1 MDIRYNRNKLI
12 DILYD
17 FYTATGVNI
26 SINNADFSPI
36 AGLPNAYK
44 NAYCSCIQK
53 VPSGKSA
60 CRQSDMALFDACK
73 KSKRAEMRV
82 CHAGL
87 MDIAIP
93 IIYQDVIIAYV
104 IMGQMKVTSAFS
116 EIEAYI
122 AGLGLDA
129 KELPEVY
136 DKIPY
141 FNEEKL
147 QAIANLAVM
156 LTRYILL
163 ENIVTP
169 SLSDNIKNAEQFID
183 ENLQKDLTIL
193 NISKGTNISKSV
205 LYKNFRISFD
215 CTVKEYINRKRV
227 EKSEELLTN
236 TDLSIEEISQA
247 VGFSSASYYSKIFK
261 KYTGISPLRLRK
273 TRSHQLD
280 SK

>member
-36 AGLPNAYK
+36 AGLPNTYN
-44 NAYCSCIQK
+44 NAYCSCIQEI
-53 VPSGKSA
+53 PHGKSA
-60 CRQSDMALFDACK
+60 CKQSDKSLFDACK
-73 KSKRAEMRV
+73 KSKRAEMRI

-93 IIYQDVIIAYV
+93 ILYRDVIIAYV

-116 EIEAYI
+116 EIEGYI
-122 AGLGLDA
+122 TALGLDP
-129 KELPEVY
+129 KEQRKIY
-136 DKIPY
+136 DKIPC

-156 LTRYILL
+156 LTSYILL
-163 ENIVTP
+163 ENMVTP
-169 SLSDNIKNAEQFID
+169 SLNDSIENAKEFID
-183 ENLQKDLTIL
+183 KNLQKELTIL
-193 NISKGTNISKSV
+193 DISKGTNTSKSV
-205 LYKNFRISFD
+205 LYKHFRIYYD

-227 EKSEELLTN
+227 EKSEDLLTN
-236 TDLSIEEISQA
+236 TDLSIEEISQT

-261 KYTGISPLRLRK
+261 KYRGVSPIKIRK
-273 TRSHQLD
+273 SQD
-280 SK
+280 VK

>member
-1 MDIRYNRNKLI
+1 MDIRYNKQKLI
-12 DILYD
+12 HILYD
-17 FYTATGVNI
+17 FYKATGVNI
-26 SINNADFSPI
+26 SIHHTDFTSI
-36 AGLPNAYK
+36 AGLPGTHK
-44 NAYCSCIQK
+44 SPYCSCIQK

-60 CRQSDMALFDACK
+60 CMQSDKCLFDACK

-93 IIYQDVIIAYV
+93 IIYQNVIIAYV
-104 IMGQMKVTSAFS
+104 IMGQMKVATAFS

-122 AGLGLDA
+122 ASLGLDT
-129 KELPEVY
+129 KKQQSVY
-136 DKIPY
+136 DEIPLY
-141 FNEEKL
+141 GKEQL
-147 QAIANLAVM
+147 QSIANIAVM

-183 ENLQKDLTIL
+183 ENLQGELTIL
-193 NISKGTNISKSV
+193 SISKGTNISKSV
-205 LYKNFRISFD
+205 LYKNFRSSFD

-227 EKSEELLTN
+227 EKSEDLLVN
-236 TDLSIEEISQA
+236 SNLSIEEISQK

-261 KYTGISPLRLRK
+261 KYTGISPLKLRK
-273 TRSHQLD
+273 SRSVN
-280 SK
+280 